1 MFSGDTLDA
10 VADGIAWFVLAVV
23 PLLVIALFWIVH
35 VMPEKIAYKRHHPQA
50 QAIHTLCLLSLV
62 FGGLL
67 WPLAWLWAYTKPT
80 AYRLAYGTD
89 KAASYHLALAELAA
103 EGKLSESEL
112 AHLRAELDAMQQ
124 ARRAAAGAR
133 RPARAARRPAARGPA
148 GGGHRLMDAL
158 ILGLYAF
165 FVWLIFF
172 KFKWLPWNTTSMVI
186 VITIPVVALTLMIL
200 LLNVFAPSSAD
211 VRVIKPVVN
220 VVPQVGGRVLEV
232 PVEPNRLV
240 KKGEVLFKID
250 PTPYELAVKGLEAQL
265 ANAEA
270 SSSASST
277 SNWAAP
283 AAASPRRAA
292 RCSRPMPGCAKSRP
306 SSTSRSS
313 GSRTTASWCAA
324 APVTGS
330 PSRRP
335 RPMPRR

>member
-1 MFSGDTLDA
+1 MLVLSLLAASPAQASMFSGDTLDA

-89 KAASYHLALAELAA
+89 KAASYPPRPGGAARRRQALGA
-103 EGKLSESEL
+103 GD
-112 AHLRAELDAMQQ
+112 AHLRAELDAIAE
-124 ARRAAAGAR
+124 ARRAAARAR
-133 RPARAARRPAARGPA
+133 RPARALDAPRLEARPAE
-148 GGGHRLMDAL
+148 GHRLMDAL

-270 SSSASST
+270 SSRELDEQLGGAGGGL
-277 SNWAAP
+277 
-283 AAASPRRAA
+283 AAARGAVQQADARVREGPGQARLHAQAGRRQPRAGAPRR
-292 RCSRPMPGCAKSRP
+292 R
-306 SSTSRSS
+306 
-313 GSRTTASWCAA
+313 
-324 APVTGS
+324 
-330 PSRRP
+330 
-335 RPMPRR
+335 